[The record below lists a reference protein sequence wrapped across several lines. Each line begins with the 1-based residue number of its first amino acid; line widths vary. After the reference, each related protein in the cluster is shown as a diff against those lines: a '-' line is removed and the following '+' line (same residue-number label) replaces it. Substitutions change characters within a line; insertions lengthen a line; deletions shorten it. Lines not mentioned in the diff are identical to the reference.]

1 MSATDEKLPP
11 IATLYARQRE
21 LEEAIEDVIVTVP
34 WNEVSSR
41 TDALQRELDDVKAQ
55 IVRKR
60 ASARPRARKEEGE
73 NAEDAAESDGR
84 DEAALPPAV

>member
-21 LEEAIEDVIVTVP
+21 LEEAIEDLVITVP
-34 WNEVSSR
+34 WHAVSIQSA
-41 TDALQRELDDVKAQ
+41 ALQEELDEVKRQ

-84 DEAALPPAV
+84 DEAALSPPV